1 MAKISPLSRFWGLLK
16 IYKPEIR
23 QIYFYGVLIGLV
35 NLSLPLGI
43 QAIISYLQTGELSSS
58 WVILVGIVLMGI
70 AVSGTF
76 QVMQLRIVENIQ
88 QNIFARS
95 SMEFAFRLPR
105 INVQQLDKIHAPELV
120 NRFFDTLTIQK
131 GLPKILIDFSLASFQ
146 IIFGMLLLAIY
157 SPYFIVLG
165 LFLLLVLWLM
175 VKFTGPQG
183 LKTSISESKYK
194 YQLVHWLEELGRTQ
208 RSFKVSSKT
217 NFHLRKADD
226 ITLDYLKHRE
236 SHFKVLLLQFKSFV
250 SFKVLIAAGLLIL
263 GGILVYQQQLN
274 IGQFVAA
281 EIVIILIINSVEKLL
296 RVLDSIYDVL
306 TAFDKI
312 GFVTDM
318 NLDQNGGKK
327 TVTPEQA
334 STIALTKVNFSYPDN
349 KGKVLKDLTLSI
361 PSQSRVIFRGKS
373 GGGKSTLLQVIA
385 GILPVSSGDILLNGV
400 PYHNYDKE
408 SFNSNVGLVFES
420 NQIFE
425 GTIKENIT
433 LGREVDENYFKE
445 ILDALE
451 ISDYIGQQAD
461 GVETLMDS
469 GGRRTPRSIGQKILI
484 ARAICH
490 QPGLLL
496 LENPLQNIPKEETH
510 AIIDYLTDPKHNWTL
525 VVIADDD
532 YWVEKSTQ
540 VITL

>member
-1 MAKISPLSRFWGLLK
+1 MAKISPLSRFWSLLK

-43 QAIISYLQTGELSSS
+43 QAIISYLQTGEISSS
-58 WVILVGIVLMGI
+58 WVILVGVVLVGI

-105 INVQQLDKIHAPELV
+105 INVRQLDKIHAPELV

-146 IIFGMLLLAIY
+146 ILFGMLLLAVY

-183 LKTSISESKYK
+183 LETSISESKYK

-217 NFHLRKADD
+217 NFHLRKADE
-226 ITLDYLKHRE
+226 ITLDYLKNRE
-236 SHFKVLLLQFKSFV
+236 SHFKILLLQFKTFI

-263 GGILVYQQQLN
+263 GGILVFQQQLN

-318 NLDQNGGKK
+318 DLDKNGGKQ
-327 TVTPEQA
+327 TVKPDQA
-334 STIALTKVNFSYPDN
+334 STIALTKVNFGYPDT
-349 KGKVLKDLTLSI
+349 KGKVLKDLTLSF
-361 PSQSRVIFRGKS
+361 PAQSRVIFRGKS
-373 GGGKSTLLQVIA
+373 GTGKSTLLQVIA
-385 GILPVSSGDILLNGV
+385 GILPVDAGDILLNGV
-400 PYHNYDKE
+400 PYHNYEKE
-408 SFNSNVGLVFES
+408 NFNSHIGMVFES

-425 GTIKENIT
+425 GTIRENIT
-433 LGREVDENYFKE
+433 LERPVDGEFLKE
-445 ILDALE
+445 IINALE
-451 ISDYIGQQAD
+451 ISDYIGQQAHGLD
-461 GVETLMDS
+461 TLMDS

-496 LENPLQNIPKEETH
+496 LENPLQNIPKEETK